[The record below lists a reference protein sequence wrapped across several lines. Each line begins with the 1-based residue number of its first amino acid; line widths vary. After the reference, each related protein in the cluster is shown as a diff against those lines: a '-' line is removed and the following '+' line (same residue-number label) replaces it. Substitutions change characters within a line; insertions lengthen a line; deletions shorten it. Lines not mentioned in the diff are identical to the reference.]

1 MFQFLLTMG
10 FAFFSATGESSYHSS
25 PNDFIEMV
33 EVLGMVDTLKYRVSL
48 DDCSVVYTKIWK
60 NSNVV
65 FEDTVRDGDVEKF
78 RMFQEQLDSTSGRW
92 MVNGMAFQKKDG
104 SDDSKKFLRSV
115 DYVKWLVPGDALI
128 KRSKSVS
135 IIPTD
140 KMDLPFYEVVSD
152 LQRWLQIH
160 FEK

>member
-60 NSNVV
+60 NSNIV

-78 RMFQEQLDSTSGRW
+78 CMFQEQLDSTSGRW
-92 MVNGMAFQKKDG
+92 MVNGMAFQKKMVQMIRKN
-104 SDDSKKFLRSV
+104 S
-115 DYVKWLVPGDALI
+115 
-128 KRSKSVS
+128 
-135 IIPTD
+135 
-140 KMDLPFYEVVSD
+140 
-152 LQRWLQIH
+152 
-160 FEK
+160 